1 MLFCH
6 VFVLAR
12 AELFKATLSE
22 VTQRC
27 DKINGKR
34 IGVGR
39 RRERERAKERKR
51 KTEGKSVKSHWR
63 SKIAPLKTRI
73 CDPIPSFNV
82 WNKYQIIAHV
92 CCYQPL
98 RAFERFRGPV
108 LRSIFLHERVSSLL
122 VTKVIS
128 NLQLEKSLVCDVT
141 KDSDDG
147 FLPVRTRGSS
157 NKGAF

>member
-22 VTQRC
+22 VTQCC

-39 RRERERAKERKR
+39 RRESARERKKKKEDGREECEI
-51 KTEGKSVKSHWR
+51 TLEIENIAS
-63 SKIAPLKTRI
+63 APLKTRI
-73 CDPIPSFNV
+73 CDPISSFNV
-82 WNKYQIIAHV
+82 WNNYHIITHI

-108 LRSIFLHERVSSLL
+108 LHSIFLHECVSSLF
-122 VTKVIS
+122 VTKVH
-128 NLQLEKSLVCDVT
+128 L
-141 KDSDDG
+141 
-147 FLPVRTRGSS
+147 
-157 NKGAF
+157 

>member
-39 RRERERAKERKR
+39 RRERERAKEEKGRRK
-51 KTEGKSVKSHWR
+51 G
-63 SKIAPLKTRI
+63 
-73 CDPIPSFNV
+73 
-82 WNKYQIIAHV
+82 
-92 CCYQPL
+92 
-98 RAFERFRGPV
+98 
-108 LRSIFLHERVSSLL
+108 RV
-122 VTKVIS
+122 
-128 NLQLEKSLVCDVT
+128 
-141 KDSDDG
+141 
-147 FLPVRTRGSS
+147 
-157 NKGAF
+157 